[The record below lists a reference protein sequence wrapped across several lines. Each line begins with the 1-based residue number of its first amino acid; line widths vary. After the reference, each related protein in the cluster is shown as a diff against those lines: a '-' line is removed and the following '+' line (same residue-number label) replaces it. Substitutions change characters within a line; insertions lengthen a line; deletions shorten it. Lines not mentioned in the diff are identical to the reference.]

1 MPITAFWQGF
11 SHILMPNLCCGC
23 DRALYGYEEILCTD
37 CIYHLPLTDFHL
49 DKNNESAQQLL
60 GKLDFLFASSMLY
73 LSKSSRVE
81 KLLHRLKF
89 KGFPQIGEYFGYQYG
104 MQLARIAEDIPF
116 DFIIPIPIHRSKLK
130 KRGYNQAAC
139 FAVGLAK
146 GLGTPV
152 LVDVLLRTVA
162 SASQTTKSRVERYD
176 NVEKVFSLSVNHIE
190 LADKHILVVDDVLT
204 TGATICAAGNLL
216 KDIGA
221 QISVATLAR
230 A

>member
-1 MPITAFWQGF
+1 MPVRMQPKRPYPAPRKPNRIRHTAV
-11 SHILMPNLCCGC
+11 SCLK
-23 DRALYGYEEILCTD
+23 LY
-37 CIYHLPLTDFHL
+37 
-49 DKNNESAQQLL
+49 A
-60 GKLDFLFASSMLY
+60 A
-73 LSKSSRVE
+73 
-81 KLLHRLKF
+81 
-89 KGFPQIGEYFGYQYG
+89 
-104 MQLARIAEDIPF
+104 PF
-116 DFIIPIPIHRSKLK
+116 
-130 KRGYNQAAC
+130 
-139 FAVGLAK
+139 
-146 GLGTPV
+146 